1 MSVQAKAK
9 AAEQALE
16 GIVAMQRA
24 QIVEM
29 QEALETKDRELED
42 MARKSEH
49 RISWLAFLQ

>member
-29 QEALETKDRELED
+29 QEALENKDRELED
-42 MARKSEH
+42 MARKPEH

>member
-16 GIVAMQRA
+16 GMVAMQRA

-29 QEALETKDRELED
+29 QEALEHKDRELED
-42 MARKSEH
+42 MA
-49 RISWLAFLQ
+49 

>member
-9 AAEQALE
+9 DAEQALE
-16 GIVAMQRA
+16 GMVAMQRA

-29 QEALETKDRELED
+29 QEALENKDRELED

-49 RISWLAFLQ
+49 RISRRAFMQ

>member
-16 GIVAMQRA
+16 GMIAMQRA

-29 QEALETKDRELED
+29 QEALENKDRELED
-42 MARKSEH
+42 MARTSEH
-49 RISWLAFLQ
+49 RISWRAFMQ

>member
-24 QIVEM
+24 QIVEV
-29 QEALETKDRELED
+29 QEVLQSKDRELED
-42 MARKSEH
+42 MA
-49 RISWLAFLQ
+49 